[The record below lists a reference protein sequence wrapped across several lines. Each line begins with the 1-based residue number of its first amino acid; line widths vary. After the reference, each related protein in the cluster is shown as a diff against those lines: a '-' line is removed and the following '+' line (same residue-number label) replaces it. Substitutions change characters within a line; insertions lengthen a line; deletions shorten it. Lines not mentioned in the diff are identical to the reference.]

1 MDVGR
6 IFSPTPECASACEE
20 MQLKSQRGC
29 AEDDWTLVHGNQSVL
44 LMDAEIGAIGKF
56 STG

>member
-1 MDVGR
+1 
-6 IFSPTPECASACEE
+6 
-20 MQLKSQRGC
+20 
-29 AEDDWTLVHGNQSVL
+29 LVHGNQSVL